1 MRRRGSIVAW
11 VVVLLNESHIIGKV
25 RNVGG
30 TIKIFSPISASS
42 LFSLRLFA
50 RASQPAPPISYMPQ
64 PPKHSLSSIAGP
76 SLSYRGVAL
85 SITGKSSS
93 ATRRMT
99 VSEFNETTAPSGT
112 GHPSRR
118 PRMLSVAITSITF
131 LGMFVNFRQLALFSS
146 GSKMDVDDISIM
158 PSRVV
163 NRKKSTID
171 LNKNENKEAVK
182 QQEIQRSVSSSS
194 PTPTK
199 EEQQERTKPS
209 SSLQAP
215 SPTSKIA
222 PSCHRNCRSRPNKI
236 VLGHMPTEGFS

>member
-1 MRRRGSIVAW
+1 MTKHS
-11 VVVLLNESHIIGKV
+11 
-25 RNVGG
+25 
-30 TIKIFSPISASS
+30 TIPKTSPMASTKNFCVYQNHDATGYGVPISASS
-42 LFSLRLFA
+42 LFSLPLFA
-50 RASQPAPPISYMPQ
+50 RASQPAPPISYIPK

-118 PRMLSVAITSITF
+118 PRMLSVAFTSITF

-146 GSKMDVDDISIM
+146 GSIMDVDDISIM
-158 PSRVV
+158 TSTMV

-194 PTPTK
+194 PTATP
-199 EEQQERTKPS
+199 
-209 SSLQAP
+209 
-215 SPTSKIA
+215 
-222 PSCHRNCRSRPNKI
+222 PSCRI
-236 VLGHMPTEGFS
+236 YIII